1 VEDFVAVRSACGS
14 DLLLVASLVGQSL
27 RRSAGVTFTA
37 ATAGV
42 HPEEVHDEKHK
53 LGRSAQHR
61 IEQGL
66 KRRWDR

>member
-1 VEDFVAVRSACGS
+1 VEDFVAVRSACGF

-27 RRSAGVTFTA
+27 RRRAGVTFTA

-42 HPEEVHDEKHK
+42 HPKEVSEKKHK

-66 KRRWDR
+66 KRRWDP